1 MERGIKNKA
10 NIHKIDIQGE
20 GLDSE
25 IKQLCKRLRMPGIYR
40 SYNKLSASKEY
51 KTYLIEL
58 LRSEVESRENNAV
71 IKRIKQAA
79 FPTMKR
85 FEELEKEEMPQ
96 DAQNRLQGLKS
107 LRFIEENRN
116 VIMLG
121 NSGTGKTHLA
131 TAIGIQ
137 ACEKGYTTSFKTAT
151 RLINEL
157 KEAKREKEFVKYA
170 KVFEK
175 YDLVIL
181 DELGY
186 IPFDLEGGQ
195 LLFEY
200 IAMRYETKST
210 IITTNLIFSEWIK
223 IFHDKALTM
232 ALLDRLTY
240 NAIVLNMNGESFR
253 RKQRNKFKS

>member
-1 MERGIKNKA
+1 MNSQDKVRDKEI
-10 NIHKIDIQGE
+10 
-20 GLDSE
+20 DSE
-25 IKQLCKRLRMPGIYR
+25 IKRLCKRLRTPGIYR
-40 SYNKLSASKEY
+40 SYDQLSTPKEC

-58 LRSEVESRENNAV
+58 LESEVESRENNAIV
-71 IKRIKQAA
+71 KRIKRAE

-85 FEELEKEEMPQ
+85 FEELVKEEMPQ
-96 DAQNRLQGLKS
+96 DAQNRLEELKS
-107 LRFIEENRN
+107 LEFIEENRN

-137 ACEKGYTTSFKTAT
+137 ACEKGYTTSFKTAA

-157 KEAKREKEFVKYA
+157 KEAKSEKQLVKYA

-181 DELGY
+181 DEVGY
-186 IPFDLEGGQ
+186 ISFDVEGAQ

-232 ALLDRLTY
+232 ALLDRITH

-253 RKQRNKFKS
+253 RKQNSKFKS